1 MPTADLTREKIEL
14 NDGLD
19 CIVVVQAIS
28 QIPGGRTLD
37 VSGLPADVVSVKSGH
52 VLVIDSKTKA
62 VSPLGIT
69 DGAYVALPA
78 GKKYYG
84 VLKATVLKRDPRAA
98 IITAGQIN
106 AAASPAPVT
115 DAIKAALPRIEWLY
129 EK

>member
-1 MPTADLTREKIEL
+1 MPTANLTREKIEL

-19 CIVVVQAIS
+19 SIVVVQAIS

-37 VSGLPADVVSVKSGH
+37 VSGLAANVESVKSGH
-52 VLVIDSKTKA
+52 VLVIDTKTKT

-69 DGAYVALPA
+69 NGAYDTLPT

-84 VLKATVLKRDPRAA
+84 VLKVSVLKRDPRAA

-106 AAASPAPVT
+106 VAASPAPVT
-115 DAIKAALPRIEWLY
+115 DAIKTGLPHIQWLY
-129 EK
+129 E

>member
-1 MPTADLTREKIEL
+1 MPTANLTREKIEL

-19 CIVVVQAIS
+19 SIVVVQAIS

-37 VSGLPADVVSVKSGH
+37 VSGLAANVESVKSGH
-52 VLVIDSKTKA
+52 VLVIDTKTKA

-69 DGAYVALPA
+69 DGAYETLPT

-84 VLKATVLKRDPRAA
+84 VLKASVLKRDPRAA

-106 AAASPAPVT
+106 VAASPAPVT
-115 DAIKAALPRIEWLY
+115 EAIKAGLPLIQWLY
-129 EK
+129 E

>member
-1 MPTADLTREKIEL
+1 MPTANLTREKIEL

-19 CIVVVQAIS
+19 SIVVVQAIS

-37 VSGLPADVVSVKSGH
+37 VSGLAANVESVKSGH
-52 VLVIDSKTKA
+52 VLVIDTKTKA

-69 DGAYVALPA
+69 DGAYKTLPT

-84 VLKATVLKRDPRAA
+84 VLKASVLKRDPRAA

-106 AAASPAPVT
+106 VAASPAPVT
-115 DAIKAALPRIEWLY
+115 DAIKAGLPLIQWLY
-129 EK
+129 E

>member
-1 MPTADLTREKIEL
+1 MPTANLTREKIEL

-19 CIVVVQAIS
+19 SIVVVQAIS

-37 VSGLPADVVSVKSGH
+37 VSGLAANVESVKSGH
-52 VLVIDSKTKA
+52 VLVIDTKTKA

-69 DGAYVALPA
+69 KGVYDTLPT

-84 VLKATVLKRDPRAA
+84 VLKASVLKRDPRAA

-106 AAASPAPVT
+106 VAASPAPVT
-115 DAIKAALPRIEWLY
+115 DAIKAGLPLIQWLY
-129 EK
+129 E

>member
-1 MPTADLTREKIEL
+1 MHTANLTREKIEL

-19 CIVVVQAIS
+19 SIVVVQAIS

-37 VSGLPADVVSVKSGH
+37 VSGLAANVESVKSGH
-52 VLVIDSKTKA
+52 VLVIDTKTKA

-69 DGAYVALPA
+69 DGAYETLPT

-84 VLKATVLKRDPRAA
+84 VLKASVLKRDPRAA

-106 AAASPAPVT
+106 VAASPAPVT
-115 DAIKAALPRIEWLY
+115 DAIKAGLPLIQWLY
-129 EK
+129 E